1 MQPLL
6 KNLSFARN
14 TETQKHSRDST
25 AAQYV
30 ESDGG
35 LEDGQVTSLRENTM

>member
-14 TETQKHSRDST
+14 TETQYRRRDST
-25 AAQYV
+25 AATI

-35 LEDGQVTSLRENTM
+35 FEDR